1 MQEQIQ
7 HYMNSQTPRDHAQA
21 GLDDEL
27 NNLEEAHCIAETV
40 VVPGLLGYI
49 PIGKDNPL
57 CIKKSPRD
65 PDLLAVGGLD
75 DSIYFVEARGSAGD
89 FDVPMALLATFE
101 GVHSDSVT
109 SLVFSHD
116 GKYLFSAGM
125 DGVVNCFNVDEQR
138 LISYME
144 GPASI
149 EWMELHRKGNVLLV
163 GAEDGN
169 SWIFDFSK
177 DPKKPETFAIFT
189 GHTGPVT
196 CGGFSIN
203 AKRVITGS
211 QDSTIRMY
219 DPLTRD
225 CLSKVQ
231 LPSPVT
237 CLKITKSMTQGA
249 ATQHNNKTTVILVGC
264 DNGSLHVVSCTDK
277 VLMLVSS
284 NSTHNGSIEFIH
296 VCADRYVI
304 IGGTDGLI
312 SLLDGAMNF
321 AVRFTHQAE
330 AACTQALITTSAG
343 ETGRDTLAYVGFS
356 NGTWGLFN
364 LLSGEHLLMVDCF
377 PADLCVKSDE
387 NRPILAMELLRH
399 DKIVVSGDKS
409 LSVWSGNRSVY
420 VDQENEISTH
430 DDGSDSE
437 SSGELGDR
445 ALGRLG
451 KL

>member
-1 MQEQIQ
+1 
-7 HYMNSQTPRDHAQA
+7 MNSRSFGDCAETN
-21 GLDDEL
+21 LDDEL
-27 NNLEEAHCIAETV
+27 NSLEEAHCIAETV

-49 PIGKDNPL
+49 SIGKDNPL

-75 DSIYFVEARGSAGD
+75 DSIYFVEAKGSVGD
-89 FDVPMALLATFE
+89 FEVPMALRATFE

-116 GKYLFSAGM
+116 GRYLFSAGM
-125 DGVVNCFNVDEQR
+125 DGIVNCFDVKEER
-138 LISYME
+138 LISYVE

-177 DPKKPETFAIFT
+177 DPRKPETFAVFT
-189 GHTGPVT
+189 GHTGAVT

-211 QDSTIRMY
+211 QDGTIRMY

-237 CLKITKSMTQGA
+237 CLKVSKTLTQGMTA
-249 ATQHNNKTTVILVGC
+249 QQASASKTTVIFAGC
-264 DNGSLHVVSCTDK
+264 DDGSFHVVSSTDK

-284 NSTHNGSIEFIH
+284 SSTHKGSIEFIH

-321 AVRFTHQAE
+321 SSRFTYQAE

-343 ETGRDTLAYVGFS
+343 ETGKDMIAYIGFS
-356 NGTWGLFN
+356 NGTWGSFN

-377 PADLCVKSDE
+377 PADLCVQSDE
-387 NRPILAMELLRH
+387 NRPILAMELLRN
-399 DKIVVSGDKS
+399 DKLVVSGDKS
-409 LSVWSGNRSVY
+409 LSVWSGKRSSY
-420 VDQENEISTH
+420 LEQENDVSTH
-430 DDGSDSE
+430 DTDADSE

-445 ALGRLG
+445 ALGQLG
-451 KL
+451 KP

>member
-1 MQEQIQ
+1 
-7 HYMNSQTPRDHAQA
+7 MNSAISKDLAQPN
-21 GLDDEL
+21 LDDEL

-57 CIKKSPRD
+57 CIKRSPRD

-75 DSIYFVEARGSAGD
+75 DSIYFVEAKGSAGD
-89 FDVPMALLATFE
+89 FEVPMSLLVTFE

-125 DGVVNCFNVDEQR
+125 DGIVNCFDVEEQR
-138 LISYME
+138 LISYVE

-149 EWMELHRKGNVLLV
+149 EWMEIHRKGNVLLV

-177 DPKKPETFAIFT
+177 DPKRPETFAIFT

-196 CGGFSIN
+196 CGGFSTN

-237 CLKITKSMTQGA
+237 CLKITKSMTQCT
-249 ATQHNNKTTVILVGC
+249 ATQHANKVTVILAGC
-264 DNGSLHVVSCTDK
+264 DDGSFHVISSTDK
-277 VLMLVSS
+277 ALMLVSS
-284 NSTHNGSIEFIH
+284 NSTHKGSIEFIQ

-304 IGGTDGLI
+304 IGGIDGLI

-321 AVRFTHQAE
+321 SSRFTHQAE
-330 AACTQALITTSAG
+330 AACTQALIATSAG
-343 ETGRDTLAYVGFS
+343 ESGKDVLAYIGFS
-356 NGTWGLFN
+356 NGTWGAFN
-364 LLSGEHLLMVDCF
+364 ILSGEHLLMVDCF
-377 PADLCVKSDE
+377 PADLCVQSEE
-387 NRPILAMELLRH
+387 NRPILAMELLRN

-409 LSVWSGNRSVY
+409 VSVWSGKRSLY
-420 VDQENEISTH
+420 LEQENNTSMHNT
-430 DDGSDSE
+430 DTDTDPE
-437 SSGELGDR
+437 SSGELGDH
-445 ALGRLG
+445 ALGQLGQLGQLG